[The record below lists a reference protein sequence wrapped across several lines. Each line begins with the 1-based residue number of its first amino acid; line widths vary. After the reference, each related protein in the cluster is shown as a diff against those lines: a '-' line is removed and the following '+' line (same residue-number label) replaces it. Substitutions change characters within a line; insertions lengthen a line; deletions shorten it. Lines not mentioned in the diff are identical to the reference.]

1 MTAKDISRK
10 TVVAV
15 LVATIAALVGRSW
28 LAVHLRQTGMSLT
41 TAADLSYLIV
51 PPILLVLLFPIWK
64 TEKQFL
70 ADQFQIRDLS
80 LRLIGRA
87 FAIGLLIRILWWS
100 QVVAGGSFG
109 FYSSKDPDA
118 IIGPI
123 FSFQC
128 PAPEVVF
135 LGFVVMAM
143 IVPLIEEITNR
154 GFFQTALYR
163 RGPVFAIIVSSMI
176 FAVFHRFDAW
186 PTVFLIGL
194 IFGTQYRTTRSL
206 WSSMVTHAT
215 VNGLIQIDWRCL
227 SGQWN
232 PRPDELPLLV
242 PGVSAVL
249 VFVSSLIMLLFLLH
263 RTATEARKSPR

>member
-1 MTAKDISRK
+1 MN
-10 TVVAV
+10 
-15 LVATIAALVGRSW
+15 
-28 LAVHLRQTGMSLT
+28 LT
-41 TAADLSYLIV
+41 TAADLSYLVV
-51 PPILLVLLFPIWK
+51 PPILFVLLFPLWK

-70 ADQFQIRDLS
+70 ADQFEIRDLT

-87 FAIGLLIRILWWS
+87 IAIGLLIRILWWS

-109 FYSSKDPDA
+109 FYSSTDPNA
-118 IIGPI
+118 IVGPI

-128 PAPEVVF
+128 AAPENIL
-135 LGFVVMAM
+135 LGFIIMAM
-143 IVPLIEEITNR
+143 IVPFIEEIINR

-163 RGPVFAIIVSSMI
+163 RGPVFAIVVSSMI
-176 FAVFHRFDAW
+176 FALFHRVDTW

-194 IFGTQYRTTRSL
+194 VFGTQYRTTRSL

-215 VNGLIQIDWRCL
+215 INGLIQIDWRCL

-232 PRPDELPLLV
+232 PRPEELPLLV

-249 VFVSSLIMLLFLLH
+249 VFASSLPMLLFLLH
-263 RTATEARKSPR
+263 KTATEARKSPR